1 MSKKTSDSTGDKV
14 KKQESKYDANVLRDL
29 IRNGKTA
36 SEIMMAMGISHK
48 QILKHHI
55 LKLIATDKEFYEVPG
70 LYDKN
75 RRKAFVNGRGEIR
88 LRMPNI
94 DFKGMPLKPETE
106 FDVIVEGSRVILIH
120 LGLATKPVSPEAF
133 AESDL

>member
-1 MSKKTSDSTGDKV
+1 MSKKSSDSTVDKV

-36 SEIMMAMGISHK
+36 TEIMIAMGICHK
-48 QILKHHI
+48 QILKHHV

-75 RRKAFVNGRGEIR
+75 RRKAFVSSRGEIR
-88 LRMPNI
+88 LRMSNI
-94 DFKGMPLKPETE
+94 DFKGMPLEPDTE
-106 FDVIVEGSRVILIH
+106 FDVIVEDNKITLIRI
-120 LGLATKPVSPEAF
+120 GAEPKSDAPEVL
-133 AESDL
+133 AESNL

>member
-1 MSKKTSDSTGDKV
+1 MSKKSSDSTVDKV

-36 SEIMMAMGISHK
+36 SEIMLAMDIGHK
-48 QILKHHI
+48 QILKHHV

-75 RRKAFVNGRGEIR
+75 RRKAFVNSRGEIR
-88 LRMPNI
+88 LRMLNI
-94 DFKGMPLKPETE
+94 DFKGMSLEPDTE
-106 FDVIVEGSRVILIH
+106 FDVVVEDDKIILIRIVAEPK
-120 LGLATKPVSPEAF
+120 LDSSKILAV
-133 AESDL
+133 SDL

>member
-1 MSKKTSDSTGDKV
+1 M
-14 KKQESKYDANVLRDL
+14 
-29 IRNGKTA
+29 
-36 SEIMMAMGISHK
+36 
-48 QILKHHI
+48 
-55 LKLIATDKEFYEVPG
+55 KLIATDKEFYEVPG

-75 RRKAFVNGRGEIR
+75 RRKAFVSSRGEIR

-120 LGLATKPVSPEAF
+120 LGLETKPVSPEAF